1 MDYGTKGF
9 LVAILSCG
17 LLLTHYAQ
25 AQTPAKS
32 GTRIVT
38 VGTAGGPAPRP
49 GRAQSSNLL
58 IVNGA
63 PYLIDAGDGTT
74 WRLAKFKFDF
84 RSLSTIFVT
93 HGHNDHTGGLGYL
106 LSAAWIAQRT
116 QPIHVYGPPK
126 TEDLVKAAVQ
136 YFSFDSEIRI
146 ADGSRTVPI
155 DKIFFG
161 HDVKPGLVF
170 EDKNVK
176 VTAAENSHFN
186 FRAESAAYGKHKS
199 YSYRFETPDRVVVFT
214 GDTGP
219 SEAVV
224 NLAKNADV
232 LVTEIGSVD
241 DVVEARK
248 RRGQWDILSDKERQE
263 FIRHQVDEHL
273 SPENVGAL
281 ATKAGVKTVI
291 LTHLSPRPQG
301 DDYTPWADQVRKH
314 FSGQVVVAKDLM
326 EF

>member
-1 MDYGTKGF
+1 MRISPLLAVT
-9 LVAILSCG
+9 CG
-17 LLLTHYAQ
+17 LLTVIQAE
-25 AQTPAKS
+25 AQTLSQS

-38 VGTAGGPAPRP
+38 VGTAGGPAPRA

-58 IVNGA
+58 IVNGT
-63 PYLIDAGDGTT
+63 PYVIDAGDGTT
-74 WRLAKFKFDF
+74 RRLAKYKFNF
-84 RSLSTIFVT
+84 RSLSTVFLT

-116 QPIHVYGPPK
+116 QPIHVYGPPR

-136 YFSFDSEIRI
+136 YFSIDAEIRI
-146 ADGSRTVPI
+146 ADGSRTVPV

-161 HDVKPGLVF
+161 HDVSPGLVF
-170 EDKNVK
+170 QDKNVK
-176 VTAAENSHFN
+176 VTAAENSHFH
-186 FRAESAAYGKHKS
+186 FPPKSAAYGKHKS

-219 SEAVV
+219 SEAVIG
-224 NLAKNADV
+224 LARNADV
-232 LVTEIGSVD
+232 LVTEVGSVD
-241 DVVEARK
+241 DVVAARK
-248 RRGQWDILSDKERQE
+248 QRGQWDILSAREQQE

-273 SPENVGAL
+273 SPENVGIL
-281 ATKAGVKTVI
+281 ATKAGVKAVI

-301 DDYTPWADQVRKH
+301 DDYAPWAEQVRKH
-314 FSGQVVVAKDLM
+314 FSGQVVIAKDLM